1 MARATFTATVEAP
14 QRGARGQ
21 RGIVVDEFSRNLG
34 PKMLRITRYKA
45 PHKTRRLERGL
56 QFRVA
61 GKGADGAE
69 MRIDST
75 AVSDD
80 GFAYTRVT
88 RFGRGPIVARRGKA
102 LVFKINGRTIFAKR
116 VRGYNPGRDWVYDAY
131 TASKAELERSSF
143 RLGQKVQAGI
153 GA

>member
-1 MARATFTATVEAP
+1 MARATFTMTAEVP
-14 QRGARGQ
+14 KRGARGP
-21 RGIVVDEFSRNLG
+21 RAIVAAEFSQNLG

-45 PHKTRRLERGL
+45 PHRSGRLERGL

-61 GKGADGAE
+61 GKGPDGAE

-80 GFAYTRVT
+80 GFPYTRVT

-102 LVFKINGRTIFAKR
+102 LAFKIGGKTIFRKR
-116 VRGYNPGRDWVYDAY
+116 VRGYHPSRDWVYDAY
-131 TASKAELERSSF
+131 TASKPELERSGF
-143 RLGQKVQAGI
+143 RLGQRVQAAI